1 MATGIQT
8 GMQRGSRSGISRGG
22 SALGKGA
29 PGGGGGPLGKLSEI
43 WKGLGKG
50 MRIGILSLIGFVVLG
65 GIGFAVHS
73 QRNTYVDLFPTK
85 MTSNDVTEISA
96 ALTDMH
102 VDHRI
107 NETSDGILLHPSKR
121 IQAQGMLAQRNLPRH
136 KVLLPSEV
144 EGGMGKTAT
153 EQEMTRQQLL
163 EGDITMAFRA
173 MEGVND
179 AQVKL
184 AIPKKTYFQDS
195 NKAVTAR
202 VLLSLKPEAELNRE
216 KIKAMVNLVAA
227 SVPELAPENVTIID
241 AASTRDLTAMV
252 PKDDQ
257 GNLVASGSNLE
268 IQAAEEKRLEQ
279 KAQAKLDEMWPGK
292 TKVGVNLEMDFSK
305 VETEHYTPGGAADDG
320 VVRSSHQIKR
330 EVLDRSGGA
339 SASGEEAAQLSGGGP
354 GAKKDGDYV
363 HEVESANYAYQ
374 QHKEKRVDTGFR
386 VKRLSVAVVADNVSE
401 KELAAIA
408 GFVGPAIGIDKA
420 RGDELTVSSVPF
432 DRDIAANGD
441 NSGMMLTPPV
451 QQTPTEGL
459 PAGALALVA
468 VAGAGMM
475 LVVLGMFL
483 FKQHSVRG
491 DQGTIITSTAGGI
504 TSTAITDHFTDK
516 SGKTTAPTSS
526 AGATQVNT
534 TDQLEQ
540 LVKERP
546 TKVAEMLKSTWLS

>member
-43 WKGLGKG
+43 WKGLSKG
-50 MRIGILSLIGFVVLG
+50 MRIGILSLIGFVVMG
-65 GIGFAVHS
+65 GLGFAVYS
-73 QRNTYVDLFPTK
+73 QRNTYVDLYPTK
-85 MTSNDVTEISA
+85 MTSNDVTEVSA

-102 VDHRI
+102 IDHRV
-107 NETSDGILLHPSKR
+107 NETSDGIVLHPNKR
-121 IQAQGMLAQRNLPRH
+121 SQAQGMLASRNLPRH

-173 MEGVND
+173 MEGIND

-184 AIPKKTYFQDS
+184 AIPKKTYFQDA

-202 VLLSLKPEAELNRE
+202 VLLSLKPEAEINRE
-216 KIKAMVNLVAA
+216 KIKAMVNLVSA
-227 SVPELAPENVTIID
+227 SVPELAPENVTIVD
-241 AASTRDLTAMV
+241 TSNRDLTALV
-252 PKDDQ
+252 PKGDD
-257 GNLVASGSNLE
+257 GNLVAGGSNFE
-268 IQAAEEKRLEQ
+268 VQAAEEKRLEQ
-279 KAQAKLDEMWPGK
+279 KAQAKLDQMWPGK

-305 VETEHYTPGGAADDG
+305 IETENYTPGGAADDG

-330 EVLDRSGGA
+330 EVLDRSGAAKG
-339 SASGEEAAQLSGGGP
+339 GEEAAQLSGGGP

-363 HEVESANYAYQ
+363 NEVESANYAYAQ
-374 QHKEKRVDTGFR
+374 TKKKTVDTSSR
-386 VKRLSVAVVADNVSE
+386 IKRLSVAVVADNVSE

-408 GFVGPAIGIDKA
+408 GFVGPAIGIDKS

-432 DRDIAANGD
+432 DRSLEVAPVAEAGFA
-441 NSGMMLTPPV
+441 SGNNT
-451 QQTPTEGL
+451 QTPAEGL